1 MHQIGVL
8 QLTEPI
14 IVTVIL
20 NPVPDPFYDEPMYH
34 SFVMLKDWATD
45 HNVTV
50 QPPVD
55 TDAEAL
61 RYVALLVPD
70 KDQADILIVEL
81 LDLTFVDTCYRKPTD
96 VPP

>member
-8 QLTEPI
+8 PLTEPI

-20 NPVPDPFYDEPMYH
+20 NPVPDPSYDEPMYH
-34 SFVMLKDWATD
+34 SFVMLKDWAAD

-61 RYVALLVPD
+61 RYAALLVPN

-81 LDLTFVDTCYRKPTD
+81 LDMTFVDTCYRKPTD